1 MLLLI
6 ILILFDCCRPG
17 FGNPSNLVP
26 LGSGGPGERIRP
38 ERLNRRGLHSLTHF
52 DYEELGGRPASQ
64 NTASAM
70 TIAGTGM
77 EHHDEHSTMH
87 IISDLS
93 PKLALQRLLMLYEN
107 GEHRSGSKDCHL
119 ASTDLLLV
127 THECHMLLIG

>member
-1 MLLLI
+1 M
-6 ILILFDCCRPG
+6 
-17 FGNPSNLVP
+17 P

-77 EHHDEHSTMH
+77 EHHDEHSTMN

-107 GEHRSGSKDCHL
+107 GEHRSGSRDREINHCHL
-119 ASTDLLLV
+119 VDTDLLLV
-127 THECHMLLIG
+127 TDMCHMLLIG